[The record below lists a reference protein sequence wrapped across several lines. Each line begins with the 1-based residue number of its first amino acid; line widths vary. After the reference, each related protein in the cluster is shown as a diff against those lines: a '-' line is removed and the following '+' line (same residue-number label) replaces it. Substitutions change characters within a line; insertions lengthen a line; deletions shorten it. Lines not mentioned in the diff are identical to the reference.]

1 MEFVRII
8 VSLLPMKETGSPKKK
23 GLLFRWLLRILF
35 GLAVCCVLLVLLFK
49 WVPVRYT
56 PVMLVRSVE
65 YRHDPTFH
73 TQKTWMPLDQFSPAL
88 LEAVIQTEDRL
99 FGRHHGFDFGEIRKM
114 WKEHREE
121 GAPIR
126 GCSTI
131 SQQTAK
137 NVFTFGS
144 PSIVRKVLEVGWTLL
159 IEWIWGKQRI
169 LEVYL
174 NVVETGKGLYGFETA
189 AQVYYGIPASEL
201 DVDQSLAIA
210 SCLHNPT
217 RYSPLDEPDE
227 ETRSKIAQ
235 RKRWIETARARNRFP
250 SWIYHD

>member
-1 MEFVRII
+1 MEFVCII
-8 VSLLPMKETGSPKKK
+8 VSLLPMKKTGVPKKK
-23 GLLFRWLLRILF
+23 GLFFRRLLGILF
-35 GLAVCCVLLVLLFK
+35 GLAFCCVLLVLLFK

-56 PVMLVRSVE
+56 PLMLVRSIE
-65 YRHDPTFH
+65 YRHDPSFH
-73 TQKTWMPLDQFSPAL
+73 TRKTWVPLDQFSPVL
-88 LEAVIQTEDRL
+88 LESVIQTEDRL
-99 FGRHHGFDFGEIRKM
+99 FGRHHGFDFSAIRKM

-144 PSIVRKVLEVGWTLL
+144 RSIVRKVVEAGWTLL

-174 NVVETGKGLYGFETA
+174 NVVETGKGLYGIETA

-201 DVDQSLAIA
+201 DVEQSLAIA
-210 SCLHNPT
+210 SCLHHPT
-217 RYSPLDEPDE
+217 RYSPLDELDDE
-227 ETRSKIAQ
+227 ARSKLAL
-235 RKRWIETARARNRFP
+235 RKHWLELARARNKFP
-250 SWIYHD
+250 SWIYHE